1 MLLAFDTSGGVGSVV
16 VAHGADVLGRAFL
29 TRRAEHAS
37 GLIGA
42 IESALEDAG
51 VDRVELAGVI
61 VGEGPGSFTG
71 VRVAAATAK
80 GLVHALRLPLWAVSS
95 LAGTA
100 LAESS
105 LGADPTAPRYALFD
119 ARAERVYGG
128 CWSLVDDT
136 VTEIVP
142 PHAGDLEAVLDRELP
157 SDTLFVGDGAA
168 KHRARIEAAGFEVVS
183 VRPDYGVADGLI
195 RFYAMTEAA
204 SPVSDPSGWE
214 PAYVR
219 VSGAERLWTT

>member
-1 MLLAFDTSGGVGSVV
+1 MLLAFDTSGNVGSVA

-29 TRRAEHAS
+29 TRQAGHAS
-37 GLIGA
+37 GLIQA
-42 IESALEDAG
+42 IEDALEDAG
-51 VDRVELAGVI
+51 VDRRELSGIV

-80 GLVHALRLPLWAVSS
+80 GLVHALGLPVWAVSS

-105 LGADPTAPRYALFD
+105 LGSDPVAPRYVLFD

-128 CWSLVDDT
+128 CWLLRPDQRIEVVS
-136 VTEIVP
+136 
-142 PHAGDLEAVLDRELP
+142 PHAGEISDVLGRELARE
-157 SDTLFVGDGAA
+157 TVFVGDGAE
-168 KHRARIEAAGFEVVS
+168 KHRALIEGAGFRVVATN
-183 VRPDYGVADGLI
+183 PDYGVADGLI
-195 RFYAMTEAA
+195 RFHTMGDTE
-204 SPVSDPSGWE
+204 PVADPAGWE